1 MHKFKK
7 IVCTTLSCAMVLGA
21 FAACSKS
28 DKDDDKKTADD
39 YEDVV
44 ESYLDNL
51 LKYKLSKNEKL
62 VVDGEDSVAEID
74 FVDSDNEFEPVLEAI
89 LTTASYEITDSEDGD
104 KPEVTYELSVVDIE
118 AVLDENDDIDSIDA
132 LVDAIED
139 SADDED
145 MLVTEEFSFTL
156 VDEDDEWLIKGET
169 TEDLAEYLSDMID
182 DIDGTD
188 LINGGSDDETVSTEP
203 TEIEPVATE
212 PTETTVY
219 IEPAETLA
227 TTTTEPSTSV
237 STAQAITGTD
247 YIASYDYT
255 EQLVSELASTYNAS
269 SYTPSSRIVM
279 EIHLTLSDDGQFRLY
294 NDPDQVMSSI
304 ADFYRVDLL
313 PLMAEVYGMS
323 ASEVEALFEQSGTS
337 IDQLI
342 DEQLMTTDTSEVAM
356 ELNGTY
362 VIDGNQILLTAMGS
376 SMAGDVNGDTI
387 SLTLQ
392 GTDLGDI
399 ELVFNKVG

>member
-74 FVDSDNEFEPVLEAI
+74 FADSDNEFEPVLEAI
-89 LTTASYEITDSEDGD
+89 LTTASYEITTSEGGK
-104 KPEVTYELSVVDIE
+104 KPEVIYELSVIDIE
-118 AVLDENDDIDSIDA
+118 EILDQNDDIDSIDA

-145 MLVTEEFSFTL
+145 MFVTEEFSFTL

-188 LINGGSDDETVSTEP
+188 LINGGSGDVTVSTE
-203 TEIEPVATE
+203 TEPVATE
-212 PTETTVY
+212 PTETTAST
-219 IEPAETLA
+219 EPTETTA
-227 TTTTEPSTSV
+227 TTEPSTSV

-255 EQLVSELASTYNAS
+255 EQLVSELASTYSTS

-294 NDPDQVMSSI
+294 NDPDQVMNSI

-323 ASEVEALFEQSGTS
+323 ASEVEALFAQSGTS

-362 VIDGNQILLTAMGS
+362 VINGNQILLTAMGS